1 MANNDQKYQEF
12 TNVANGQEETIKVP
26 LLEIIPIDAPP
37 INEVD
42 IAFDHNV
49 TSATPANEEDEQAKD
64 E

>member
-12 TNVANGQEETIKVP
+12 TNVAKGQEVTITVP

-49 TSATPANEEDEQAKD
+49 TSLPPANEDNEQVKG
-64 E
+64 